1 MRWGM
6 FGTKRRESLLKK
18 GLFQLFRSSRASRN
32 SAIDVYSNTATRGGL
47 GAAATFNSHAYM
59 LSGKRMREVEAE
71 KAVMVN
77 VSRHPRWAAGG
88 PH

>member
-1 MRWGM
+1 MRWKISGPKKTTNSLKNET
-6 FGTKRRESLLKK
+6 FDLFESN
-18 GLFQLFRSSRASRN
+18 GASRN
-32 SAIDVYSNTATRGGL
+32 RIVDVLSKGAAHGGL
-47 GAAATFNSHAYM
+47 GDISTSNSVAYM
-59 LSGKRMREVEAE
+59 LSSKRMREVEAE